1 MAVTATVAVLVYAA
15 MWIGWV
21 RSWAWL
27 TAVDDW
33 FLDGLHAAGAANPA
47 WVTCWNV
54 FCTVLGPTAFRLVGV
69 GVIIWLLVRRHLR
82 AALFLVISVE
92 LSGLVTTAAKLLAN
106 RARPSSAMVYAF
118 GSSFPSGHALSVMVA
133 VLALLTVIL
142 PLLTPRWRSALV
154 VIGAA
159 IVVLI
164 GFGRVALNVHHPS
177 DVVAGWALGYL
188 WYLVCLLAVRPP
200 PVTAAS
206 ERPAVPGNSS

>member
-1 MAVTATVAVLVYAA
+1 VLIYAA
-15 MWIGWV
+15 MWTGWV
-21 RSWAWL
+21 HNWAWL

-33 FLDGLHAAGAANPA
+33 LLNALHSAGAANPI
-47 WVTCWNV
+47 WVTGWNV

-82 AALFLVISVE
+82 DALFLVISVE
-92 LSGLVTTAAKLLAN
+92 LGGLVTIAAKLLAN

-118 GSSFPSGHALSVMVA
+118 GSSFPSGHALSVLVA

-142 PLLTPRWRSALV
+142 PLLTPRWRSALIVAGAV
-154 VIGAA
+154 V
-159 IVVLI
+159 VVLI

-200 PVTAAS
+200 PVTAVS
-206 ERPAVPGNSS
+206 ERPAAPGSW